1 MGTTLPKVFISYSWA
16 QNNERVL
23 NLADRLLSDGVEV
36 VIDECDF
43 KEGNDKF
50 AFMERCVVQFVG
62 TDPAKALKNKGFLGA
77 VPIGS
82 EAEKTI
88 GEIADELARETSR
101 GSMV

>member
-1 MGTTLPKVFISYSWA
+1 MGTTVPKVFISYSWA
-16 QNNERVL
+16 QNKERVL

-62 TDPAKALKNKGFLGA
+62 TGPAKALKNKTYKGTD
-77 VPIGS
+77 PIG
-82 EAEKTI
+82 
-88 GEIADELARETSR
+88 GVELVE
-101 GSMV
+101 

>member
-1 MGTTLPKVFISYSWA
+1 MGTTVPKVFISFSWA
-16 QNNERVL
+16 QNKERVL

-36 VIDECDF
+36 VIDECNF

-62 TDPAKALKNKGFLGA
+62 PDTTKALKNKGFLGA
-77 VPIGS
+77 IPIVS

-101 GSMV
+101 GSVV